1 MVQISFPTLEQGRQI
16 EALLLNLSFISQ
28 VTLRHQSC
36 QVSFV
41 AHSADDVR
49 KVAQVLHENS
59 FLPLMGRETLVVK
72 SMTCASCVGRIEQAL
87 LKIHGVTEA
96 DVNLLKGTVTVQTID
111 SSLSSTHFIDAVR
124 KAGYEAEVID
134 KTLPLSPHDQ
144 INEEEKHAKRQV
156 IIASIFSL
164 PVIIFEMGQHVFPW
178 FHSFVQT
185 TIGQQNSWFIQL
197 ALASIVLIGPGRA
210 FFVNGAMAM
219 RRLTPDTNTLVAIG
233 TGAAFVYS
241 AMVLLVPGLFP
252 PSALEVYFEATAAII
267 LLILVGRWMEA
278 KAKGRAGTAIKS
290 LMGLQVKV
298 AKRWRDG
305 KSEEVAIEQLQI
317 GDQILISPGD
327 RIPADGWVTEGESS
341 VDESLLTGEPF
352 PVDKQVGD
360 HVTGGTVNLSGGFIM
375 HVHRVGEATIL
386 AQIVRAVEQA
396 QSVKLP
402 IQRLA
407 DRVTH
412 AFVPAVLIIAVGVVM
427 IWLSIGAIRIAVDTT
442 DGVGMVMIWLSTD
455 ASNALTQALVAG
467 VSVLIIA
474 CPCAMGLA
482 TPVSVLVGTGRAAEL
497 GVLFRGGDAVQ
508 RLSAVNL
515 MAFDK
520 TGTLTLGQFAL
531 SDIVSTGQ
539 KTKAELLTLAA
550 SVEAFSE
557 HPLAEAIGRALEER
571 ELRTISALNFKA
583 MPGLGAAAKVE
594 NQSVLIGNRRCM
606 KINEIELSNLD
617 QKKAKE
623 FFQQGKTTVYVSV
636 DHKVVGL
643 LAFEDSVKAL
653 GQEVMV
659 QLRHM
664 GMADIAMMTGDNRGA
679 ADVVADKMG
688 IENVHAEMSP
698 QDKANRIT
706 AFNEAGKRTAFIG
719 DGINDSAALAAADVG
734 IAMGTGSD
742 VAIETG
748 DVVLMSGDLRAVVNA
763 VHVSRATMRNIK
775 QNLGWAFGYNMALI
789 PVAAGAFYPLFGWQL
804 SPVLAAA
811 AMAFSSVSVLL
822 NAIRLKNLKPAI
834 PSH

>member
-1 MVQISFPTLEQGRQI
+1 MVQFSFPTLEHGGQI

-28 VTLRHQSC
+28 VTLCHQSC

-41 AHSADDVR
+41 AHSAEDVR
-49 KVAQVLHENS
+49 KVAQVLHENG
-59 FLPLMGRETLVVK
+59 FFPLMGIETLVVK

-87 LKIHGVTEA
+87 MKIHGVTAA

-111 SSLSSTHFIDAVR
+111 SSLSSAHFIDAVR
-124 KAGYEAEVID
+124 KAGYEAEVKG
-134 KTLPLSPHDQ
+134 KTLPLSSHDQ
-144 INEEEKHAKRQV
+144 LNEEEKLAKRQV

-164 PVIIFEMGQHVFPW
+164 PVIILEMGQHVFPW

-185 TIGQQNSWFIQL
+185 TIGQQNSWSIQL

-327 RIPADGWVTEGESS
+327 RIPTDGWVTEGESS

-375 HVHRVGEATIL
+375 HVHRVGEATIF

-402 IQRLA
+402 VQRLA

-412 AFVPAVLIIAVGVVM
+412 AFVPAVLIIAVG
-427 IWLSIGAIRIAVDTT
+427 AVI
-442 DGVGMVMIWLSTD
+442 IWLSTG
-455 ASNALTQALVAG
+455 ASDALTQALVAG

-531 SDIVSTGQ
+531 SDIVPTGQ
-539 KTKAELLTLAA
+539 KTKDELLTLAA

-571 ELRTISALNFKA
+571 ELRTISALDFKA

-606 KINEIELSNLD
+606 KINEIELSNLN

-623 FFQQGKTTVYVSV
+623 FLQQGKTTVYVSV
-636 DHKVVGL
+636 DRKVVGL

-653 GQEVMV
+653 GQDVMV

-688 IENVHAEMSP
+688 IENVYAEMSP
-698 QDKANRIT
+698 QDKVDQIT
-706 AFNEAGKRTAFIG
+706 ALNEAGKRTAFIG